1 MIAALGASVCF
12 GVASVLQAVGTR
24 ATAPGTGSGVD
35 TRLLARALRQWTYLL
50 GLALDG
56 VGFLL
61 ELVAL
66 RALPIYAVGAALASS
81 LAVTAIAAS
90 RLLHTR
96 LSRQEWAAVGA
107 VCGGLALLGLSSG
120 AEGGG
125 HGGTALRWST
135 LGAAAA
141 VLLVGAAAGRLP
153 DRWRAAVLGLGAG
166 FGFGVVEVAVRLIDG
181 LTPADLFANPAL
193 YALLLGGGA
202 AFLLLTSALQRGSV
216 TVATAGMVI
225 GETIGP
231 ALVGVLAL
239 GDRTRGGWAPVA
251 VAGFALAV
259 LGALVLAR
267 FGEVAP
273 PPDPS
278 DQAEHPRHD
287 RPRHDRPEGNRRRHE
302 PPEHNPPEHEQPED
316 NRPQDHRHPHP
327 QPQPHPHPH
336 SPERPQDPGRAG
348 RQRDRA
354 AGSD

>member
-1 MIAALGASVCF
+1 MIAALGAAVAF

-24 ATAPGTGSGVD
+24 QTAPGTGSGSGVD
-35 TRLLARALRQWTYLL
+35 TRLLASAVRQSTYIAGL
-50 GLALDG
+50 GLDA
-56 VGFLL
+56 VGFAL

-66 RALPIYAVGAALASS
+66 RTLPIYAVGAALAAS
-81 LAVTAIAAS
+81 LAVTAITAT

-96 LSRQEWAAVGA
+96 LASREWAAVAA

-120 AEGGG
+120 AEGDG
-125 HGGTALRWST
+125 HGGPALRWSV
-135 LGAAAA
+135 LAAAAA
-141 VLLVGAAAGRLP
+141 VLLIGAAAGRLP
-153 DRWRAAVLGLGAG
+153 EGPRAAVLGLGAG

-181 LTPADLFANPAL
+181 LTPAKLFANPAL

-259 LGALVLAR
+259 AGALALAR

-273 PPDPS
+273 ADDHPSGDPEPAHEPDPHT
-278 DQAEHPRHD
+278 AR
-287 RPRHDRPEGNRRRHE
+287 RPG
-302 PPEHNPPEHEQPED
+302 
-316 NRPQDHRHPHP
+316 
-327 QPQPHPHPH
+327 
-336 SPERPQDPGRAG
+336 
-348 RQRDRA
+348 
-354 AGSD
+354 